1 MSFGMWLF
9 ENKRVMKN
17 VDCIGY
23 VVEYYL
29 FLKYNFIVIFLD
41 DLFIVFMNFFF
52 LKVG

>member
-23 VVEYYL
+23 VVEYNL
-29 FLKYNFIVIFLD
+29 FLKVFLCYV
-41 DLFIVFMNFFF
+41 L
-52 LKVG
+52 GR